1 MRRSTI
7 QNNHSMKKLLL
18 LLFSILISLSSYGE
32 TMHGAPVV
40 SFMVQF
46 SSNNNDD
53 RSSVLGIEAQVN
65 LPVSELFVLGFH
77 ANMQS
82 QKYGDIEPGRVGSG
96 VSLNYYLPLNTMTPY
111 IGIKRTYYSEFSS
124 KTQDALDCLYC
135 SNVLKDYSGKEDFV
149 TVGINFGDLIVQ
161 LDIRTSDNGS
171 TLTESANDPW
181 GVGASYYNN
190 YSNVPDPD
198 IILSIGIPLGSY

>member
-1 MRRSTI
+1 
-7 QNNHSMKKLLL
+7 MKKLLL

-40 SFMVQF
+40 SFMAQF

-77 ANMQS
+77 ANMQK
-82 QKYGDIEPGRVGSG
+82 QEYGDIAPGRVGSG
-96 VSLNYYLPLNTMTPY
+96 VSLNYYLRLNTMTPY
-111 IGIKRTYYSEFSS
+111 IGIKRTYYNSNT

-135 SNVLKDYSGKEDFV
+135 SNVLKNYSGKEDFV

-198 IILSIGIPLGSY
+198 IILSIGIPLGNY

>member
-1 MRRSTI
+1 
-7 QNNHSMKKLLL
+7 MKNISLIFVCIG
-18 LLFSILISLSSYGE
+18 LLFSNVALSQE
-32 TMHGAPVV
+32 VDLNKKHGAPVV

-77 ANMQS
+77 GNMQK
-82 QKYGDIEPGRVGSG
+82 QKYGDIEPGRVGGG

-111 IGIKRTYYSEFSS
+111 IGIKRTYYDEFFS

-149 TVGINFGDLIVQ
+149 TVGINFGNSIVQ
-161 LDIRTSDNGS
+161 LDIRTSDNRS
-171 TLTESANDPW
+171 KLTESANDPW

-198 IILSIGIPLGSY
+198 IILSIGIPFGSH